1 MKLKSHS
8 IDASSIA
15 DIAFLLLAFIIL
27 STTLEPEKG
36 IPAQLPKK
44 STDIKIPK
52 PVIERNVLEIYV
64 NKDNEIMIEGES
76 NKFLVDVNLS
86 VMKFLSNSQIKS
98 NIPELDLVNEETCK
112 ENIGIL
118 KGLINKGELKKKD
131 ELKLWKE
138 RHSAFKLIGE
148 FETVN
153 KDAIIGLEYDATASY
168 GTYLSERDELMN
180 GINQLRDQLCLDKF
194 GVSFTEL
201 KAKREAVKTAEDIAT
216 IKAIRTVYPQKIVK
230 KKVRSS

>member
-36 IPAQLPKK
+36 IPAQLPEK
-44 STDIKIPK
+44 STEPPVAK

-76 NKFLVDVNLS
+76 DKFLTDVNLS
-86 VMKFLSNSQIKS
+86 VIEFFTNSQKET
-98 NIPELDLVNEETCK
+98 NLPDLDLVNETTCR
-112 ENIGIL
+112 ENIGRL
-118 KGLINKGELKKKD
+118 KGLINEGKLHKKE

-138 RHSAFKLIGE
+138 RYSAFKLIGE

-153 KDAIIGLEYDATASY
+153 KDAIIGLEYDEIASY
-168 GTYLSERDELMN
+168 GTYLSVRDELMN
-180 GINQLRDQLCLDKF
+180 GINQLRNQLCLDKF

-201 KAKREAVKTAEDIAT
+201 KAKREAVKTAEDIAM
-216 IKAIRTVYPQKIVK
+216 IKAVRTVYPMKIVK
-230 KKVRSS
+230 RKV

>member
-1 MKLKSHS
+1 
-8 IDASSIA
+8 
-15 DIAFLLLAFIIL
+15 
-27 STTLEPEKG
+27 
-36 IPAQLPKK
+36 
-44 STDIKIPK
+44 
-52 PVIERNVLEIYV
+52 
-64 NKDNEIMIEGES
+64 MIEGES

-86 VMKFLSNSQIKS
+86 VMKFLSNFQIKS
-98 NIPELDLVNEETCK
+98 NLPELDQVNEETCK

-168 GTYLSERDELMN
+168 GTYLSVRDELMN

-201 KAKREAVKTAEDIAT
+201 KAKREAVKTAEDIAR